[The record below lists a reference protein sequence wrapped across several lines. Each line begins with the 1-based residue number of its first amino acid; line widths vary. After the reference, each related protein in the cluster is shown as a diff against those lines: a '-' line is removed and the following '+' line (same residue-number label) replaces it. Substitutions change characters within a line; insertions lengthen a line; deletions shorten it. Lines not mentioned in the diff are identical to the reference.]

1 MIESR
6 QTKPQETR
14 RLYIEKNTL
23 ISEILQA
30 LPYKKYVTEAIAA
43 YNVEAAEAKKN
54 ADKAEYCDTGRKLT
68 VPVMIQYF
76 LLAAM
81 LECRSF
87 RELAPLGPYYG
98 LPDADYSRLSRKSS
112 EIPFEII
119 QHFCEKIYE
128 NFNRNIRRTYKKP
141 HNHLLQIL
149 DSTRITACASKWTW
163 APFLKESSGMKFHTL
178 LYPETGLPAK
188 VLASEIRQGDT
199 APMMEFWDAARILV
213 ADRGYMNVKNFC
225 EMDDQ
230 KQYFVIRLQN
240 SVSIHALRPA
250 EGKEPAPEGFQD
262 NICTLGKG
270 REIPKEYRN
279 HEFRVV
285 QFLGA
290 DGKMVKICTN
300 ARFLS
305 AQEIADIYRERWGI
319 ECFFRELK
327 QNFQIKQLFG
337 KNQNSAFSQG
347 FLAFIAYLLLHTVCQ
362 DMKKRTSFSG
372 SFSQFL
378 RMLHFNVLPACPYPK
393 DTIYTVLLSILSP

>member
-1 MIESR
+1 MD
-6 QTKPQETR
+6 
-14 RLYIEKNTL
+14 KNTL
-23 ISEILQA
+23 ISGILQA

-43 YNVEAAEAKKN
+43 YNAAAEE
-54 ADKAEYCDTGRKLT
+54 EYSDTGRKLT
-68 VPVMIQYF
+68 VVVLIQYF
-76 LLAAM
+76 LLSAI
-81 LECRSF
+81 LEFRSF
-87 RELAPLGPYYG
+87 RELALLGPSYG
-98 LPDADYSRLSRKSS
+98 LPDVDYSRLSWKSS
-112 EIPFEII
+112 KIPFQII

-128 NFNRNIRRTYKKP
+128 NFSRNIRRAYKTP

-188 VLASEIRQGDT
+188 VLASEIREGDT
-199 APMMEFWDAARILV
+199 APMMEFLDAARILV

-250 EGKEPAPEGFQD
+250 ERKEPAPEGFQD

-270 REIPKEYRN
+270 REIPKECRM
-279 HEFRVV
+279 HEFRVI

-300 ARFLS
+300 ASFLS

-327 QNFQIKQLFG
+327 QNFQIKKLFG
-337 KNQNSAFSQG
+337 KNRNSAFSQG
-347 FLAFIAYLLLHTVCQ
+347 FLAFIAYLLMHTVCQ
-362 DMKKRTSFSG
+362 EMKKHTSFSG
-372 SFSQFL
+372 SFSRFL
-378 RMLHFNVLPACPYPK
+378 RMLHFDILPACPCSK
-393 DTIYTVLLSILSP
+393 NTIYTILPSILSSLFP